1 MSFACNHLTLFDD
14 AKPRI
19 AGVSTSENFA
29 KWLRSGT
36 TLILPGLSQAKLARA
51 KSCPPKHRSLLSSYR
66 LNLTRG
72 QQVVH
77 DMIVADINASIDLG
91 ASKHATDLSVVL
103 HAFNSEF
110 PASVRPTDCE

>member
-1 MSFACNHLTLFDD
+1 MVKVRHDADFAGL
-14 AKPRI
+14 
-19 AGVSTSENFA
+19 VSGEIGSSEV
-29 KWLRSGT
+29 
-36 TLILPGLSQAKLARA
+36 LS
-51 KSCPPKHRSLLSSYR
+51 PKHRSLLSSYR

-77 DMIVADINASIDLG
+77 DMIVADINASLDLD

-110 PASVRPTDCE
+110 PASVRTTDCK